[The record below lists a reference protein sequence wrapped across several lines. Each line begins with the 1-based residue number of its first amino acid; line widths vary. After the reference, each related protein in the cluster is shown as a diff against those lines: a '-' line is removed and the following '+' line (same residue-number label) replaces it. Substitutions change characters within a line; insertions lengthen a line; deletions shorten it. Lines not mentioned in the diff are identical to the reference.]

1 MAVRKVQQ
9 PLEYK
14 LYEKDQKG
22 TNSVNRIRIR
32 TTKKE
37 REAIREQIKKL
48 IDQRLVGEGSKYFY
62 AGRINTKIMA
72 MRGTRGIPKIISE
85 DTVPYLYRQML
96 EAGEIIIKEDE
107 EGKAYLVTKEN
118 QTLTPEEL
126 VEKGK
131 EELVNQFKA
140 NVNNQEKENKNME
153 QVKEDAQFKKLNE
166 NKVEKS
172 IRNTKEFMDAI
183 NRVAKGEFDED
194 IDDATNMPY
203 LKVAEKWSIHKHF
216 SLEEGK
222 DYYQLYKEVF
232 YIENPGKYYFETVE
246 PTIYRRISR
255 QHENGDIEWAKAVA
269 THLGIK
275 IAE

>member
-1 MAVRKVQQ
+1 M
-9 PLEYK
+9 
-14 LYEKDQKG
+14 G
-22 TNSVNRIRIR
+22 RIRVR

-37 REAIREQIKKL
+37 RDAIKRAIKNL
-48 IDQRLVGEGSKYFY
+48 INERQVGLGSKYFF
-62 AGRINTKIMA
+62 AGEINRKVMA
-72 MRGTRGIPKIISE
+72 LRGTKGIPRIISE
-85 DTVPYLYRQML
+85 DTIPYLYRKML
-96 EAGEIIIKEDE
+96 EDKEIFIEEDE
-107 EGKAYLVTKEN
+107 ESNPYLVTAEN
-118 QTLTPEEL
+118 KGKTPEEL
-126 VEKGK
+126 QGIAS
-131 EELVNQFKA
+131 EELVKHF
-140 NVNNQEKENKNME
+140 KENIKENEEKGIKME
-153 QVKEDAQFKKLNE
+153 QVKEDAQFKKINE

-172 IRNTKEFMDAI
+172 LRNTKEFMDAI

-269 THLGIK
+269 AHLGIK